1 MQIKCFRIA
10 KIKIAFFLK
19 ESKSL
24 ISLMTLFPFGR
35 GITHMVANVVS

>member
-10 KIKIAFFLK
+10 KIKIDFFLK

-35 GITHMVANVVS
+35 V